1 METIHFKKSGEA
13 LFVKFTVKGGVL
25 AAAYTLKLI
34 SADGRKEE
42 GKYAGDNQQ
51 VDDDKFQLPKPV
63 GLNNG
68 RVIRCTVDFNGLD
81 LAMSPTYDIAIELYQ
96 GTRFLGS
103 VDAKG
108 TLTKDD
114 QDELIFVKLQGE

>member
-34 SADGRKEE
+34 SADGLKEE
-42 GKYAGDNQQ
+42 GKYSGDNRQ
-51 VDDDKFQLPKPV
+51 VDDDKFQLPKPAA
-63 GLNNG
+63 LNDG
-68 RVIRCTVDFNGLD
+68 RVIRCTVDFKGLD
-81 LAMSPTYDIAIELYQ
+81 LTMSPTYDIAIELYQ
-96 GTRFLGS
+96 GSQSLGLAE
-103 VDAKG
+103 AKG
-108 TLTKDD
+108 TLTTVD

>member
-1 METIHFKKSGEA
+1 METIHFKKSGET

-34 SADGRKEE
+34 SADGLKEE
-42 GKYAGDNQQ
+42 GKYSGDNRQ

-63 GLNNG
+63 ALNDG
-68 RVIRCTVDFNGLD
+68 RVIRCTVDFKGLD
-81 LAMSPTYDIAIELYQ
+81 LTMSPTYDIAIELYQ
-96 GTRFLGS
+96 GSQSLGLAE
-103 VDAKG
+103 AKG
-108 TLTKDD
+108 TLTTDD